1 MRNFLMNKLDLLRLA
16 RQNLWRRKMR
26 TFLTVL
32 GVLIGTTSI
41 VVMLSLGIGL
51 GEEQRKSMEQWGSLT
66 MIEVNRGMVFDE
78 KGEPVGEAKEL
89 NDEAVEEI
97 KEIPGVTV
105 VSPAYNLHGEAR
117 MGRKEGGLQ
126 LVGLA
131 PELMD
136 QLEFKASE
144 GRLLQGGDR
153 NVLVVGQRVID
164 NFWDESERRAMA
176 RGMRGPGRREEKD
189 PSEMMEQRIALT
201 VHNNNNYEKKRKF
214 NFTVVGILEGEYG
227 QHSWQAYA
235 PLEDL
240 QRIRKFMLEGAK
252 SRSDDGNFSQG
263 GVMTG
268 GTVRVERVGR
278 SRSNSRD
285 TDNYDYLLV
294 RTAGIEHT
302 SQVSE
307 VLRDK
312 GYNSWSMAD
321 NLEGFEKTSRT
332 IQAVL
337 GGIGAITLLV
347 AAIGITNTMIMSI
360 YERTKEIGVMKVI
373 GAAFSDIYS
382 LFLTEAGM
390 IGFLGGVF
398 GLGLSYGA
406 SHLINHLVRNYISGG
421 MPMEEVVNISLIPPW
436 LALFALVFSILIGVV
451 AGLYPA
457 HRAVRLSPIKAIRNE

>member
-1 MRNFLMNKLDLLRLA
+1 MNKLDLLKLA

-66 MIEVNRGMVFDE
+66 MIEVNQGMVFDNE
-78 KGEPVGEAKEL
+78 GEPLGEAKEL

-97 KEIPGVTV
+97 KTIPGVTV

-126 LVGLA
+126 LVGLV

-153 NVLVVGQRVID
+153 NALVVGQQVIND
-164 NFWDESERRAMA
+164 FWDESERRAME
-176 RGMRGPGRREEKD
+176 RGMMHGRSGRGEKD
-189 PSEMMEQRIALT
+189 PSEMMDQRIVMT
-201 VHNNNNYEKKRKF
+201 VRNNSNYEKKKMF

-227 QHSWQAYA
+227 QHSWRAYA
-235 PLEDL
+235 PIEDL
-240 QRIRKFMLEGAK
+240 KRIRKFMLQGTQ
-252 SRSDDGNFSQG
+252 SGSNDGTFSQG
-263 GVMTG
+263 GVMIEG
-268 GTVRVERVGR
+268 RVGR
-278 SRSNSRD
+278 NRSNSRNA
-285 TDNYDYLLV
+285 DNYDYLLV

-307 VLRDK
+307 ALRDK

-332 IQAVL
+332 VQAVL

-360 YERTKEIGVMKVI
+360 YERTKEIGIMKVI
-373 GAAFSDIYS
+373 GASFSDIYS

-390 IGFLGGVF
+390 IGFLGGIF

-406 SHLINHLVRNYISGG
+406 SSLINHLLRNYISGG
-421 MPMEEVVNISLIPPW
+421 MPSEEVINISLIPPW
-436 LALFALVFSILIGVV
+436 LALFALIFSILIGVI

-457 HRAVRLSPIKAIRNE
+457 YRAVRLSPIKAIRNE